1 MPRKQNGF
9 GNPSN
14 FAFKSFLRLDKGK
27 GTGAVG
33 YYPGDRQYGSIV
45 QRSVIEK
52 WNLDSDW
59 VKWRKGFEI
68 YNRAAWE
75 RLKIKNVSYD
85 PFADI
90 SETNKPFINALITS
104 TLFKGLP
111 YAIQNTFTGYEYPT
125 ANADS
130 NTYYVVK
137 KNQESKALGTI
148 TSIYNNAQSYPVNR
162 LNHEVY
168 VKINP
173 DATNK
178 SLLVQMVGD
187 RLADGPLTQ
196 DNRTE
201 ATLKKVLTSDG
212 LPSIYS
218 GKTLLKIQEDTINF
232 TQEKTSIK
240 IKIPVSNISTSVNDG
255 EFIPNQGINYKQ
267 KKDPAQLDILNNP
280 ELLDGKVI
288 YVNNFFIEKQIANL
302 DTAVYSDD
310 SYYFQL
316 KIKEIDTG
324 QALVALDQG
333 VNALPPAMLD
343 LTGLP
348 TIFSTTNAE
357 LTIEGSYVFN
367 KADYQRYFPGIYFD
381 AAFIGDKVESISY
394 SILPFVVKKSDIV
407 NGNFIFEAEPYF
419 SEINLYPSLDN
430 GTTLVFTD
438 NSFAKTFTTD
448 TKWTNLDTDVDPWM
462 DDVFSVGATL
472 TPANSYSCSC
482 PNFSQSLLSMPQ
494 SNQNEDTRKTNR
506 QNRYPLP
513 TAQSQTDYQAS
524 GQSVVSGKANSWES
538 EAHRLSFKLCKHT
551 IATMF
556 NENIKVREPNKY
568 PTLEAREGFE
578 EKLSKDIQ
586 ATYDNFDR
594 SYRRTG
600 ISISEIVFSLS
611 KALNLN
617 STKTAYMVF
626 DGKQ

>member
-75 RLKIKNVSYD
+75 RLKIKNPSYE
-85 PFADI
+85 PFAEI
-90 SETNKPFINALITS
+90 TETNKPFSNALLIS

-111 YAIQNTFTGYEYPT
+111 YQIQNTFVGYEYPT

-130 NTYYVVK
+130 NTYYVIK
-137 KNQESKALGTI
+137 KNQETKSLGTI
-148 TSIYNNAQSYPVNR
+148 TSIYNNAQSYPENR

-178 SLLVQMVGD
+178 SLLVQMIGD

-196 DNRTE
+196 NDRTE
-201 ATLKKVLTSDG
+201 ATLKKVLTSDE

-218 GKTLLKIQEDTINF
+218 GQTLIKVQENTINF
-232 TQEKTSIK
+232 TQEKTTIK
-240 IKIPVSNISTSVNDG
+240 VKIPTSDITISASSG

-267 KKDPAQLDILNNP
+267 NADPSQLDILNNP

-288 YVNNFFIEKQIANL
+288 YVDNFFIEKQISTL
-302 DTAVYSDD
+302 DTAIYSDD
-310 SYYFQL
+310 SFHFQL
-316 KIKEIDTG
+316 KLKEIESS
-324 QALVALDQG
+324 QELVALDQG

-381 AAFIGDKVESISY
+381 AAFIGDKVETISY
-394 SILPFVVKKSDIV
+394 SILPFIVRKSDII
-407 NGNFIFEAEPYF
+407 NGNFVFEAEPYF
-419 SEINLYPSLDN
+419 SQIDLYPNLSD
-430 GTTLVFTD
+430 GTTLVFSD
-438 NSFAKTFTTD
+438 NSFAKTSTTD
-448 TKWTNLDTDVDPWM
+448 TKWTNLNTDVDPWM
-462 DDVFSVGATL
+462 DDVFSIGATL
-472 TPANSYSCSC
+472 TPAN
-482 PNFSQSLLSMPQ
+482 
-494 SNQNEDTRKTNR
+494 
-506 QNRYPLP
+506 
-513 TAQSQTDYQAS
+513 
-524 GQSVVSGKANSWES
+524 
-538 EAHRLSFKLCKHT
+538 
-551 IATMF
+551 
-556 NENIKVREPNKY
+556 
-568 PTLEAREGFE
+568 
-578 EKLSKDIQ
+578 
-586 ATYDNFDR
+586 
-594 SYRRTG
+594 
-600 ISISEIVFSLS
+600 IVFLQLS
-611 KALNLN
+611 
-617 STKTAYMVF
+617 
-626 DGKQ
+626 